1 MESIMEKVKYNT
13 AEFLRGVLDKNS
25 GTLQMLR
32 FNKRGVVQ
40 LIDESLPVKRPNQ
53 YKTKMQ

>member
-1 MESIMEKVKYNT
+1 MAKVKYNT
-13 AEFLRGVLDKNS
+13 AEFLQGILERNS

-32 FNKRGVVQ
+32 FNKHGVVQ

-53 YKTKMQ
+53 YTTKMK

>member
-1 MESIMEKVKYNT
+1 MAKVKYNT
-13 AEFLRGVLDKNS
+13 AEFLQGILEKNS

-53 YKTKMQ
+53 YSTKMQ

>member
-1 MESIMEKVKYNT
+1 MVNFMAKVKYNT
-13 AEFLRGVLDKNS
+13 AQFLQGILDKNS

-40 LIDESLPVKRPNQ
+40 LIDESIPVKRPNQ
-53 YKTKMQ
+53 YSTKMQ